1 MSHNH
6 IVGVLAE
13 NPFTAMT
20 FLRTTANSSSTDNGV
35 PDIQIMYA
43 ATPMGGVNPFGLM
56 SRVFTFLNASPFV
69 VKIFHTFVMY
79 YLATN
84 CRLLA

>member
-1 MSHNH
+1 MFHYH

-69 VKIFHTFVMY
+69 VKIFLIPLSCIT
-79 YLATN
+79 
-84 CRLLA
+84 